1 MAPAAG
7 TDPAATWLSGPP
19 GTGGQR
25 AASGVDLVKESGARI
40 CAKLSECGLVR
51 STVLLKGKEKE
62 RRKLAGPAAG
72 AQFWVRSRVPE
83 EHKAESNCTPGC
95 TPPVSGPTGSCAQG
109 RWKPG

>member
-51 STVLLKGKEKE
+51 STVLLG
-62 RRKLAGPAAG
+62 RLPA
-72 AQFWVRSRVPE
+72 RSF
-83 EHKAESNCTPGC
+83 G
-95 TPPVSGPTGSCAQG
+95 
-109 RWKPG
+109 